1 MELEDSVLSQIGQ
14 KYKDKCQVLYSYA
27 KTKNADLKEERLV
40 ISKEQK

>member
-14 KYKDKCQVLYSYA
+14 KYQDKCQVLYSYA
-27 KTKNADLKEERLV
+27 KTKNADLREEKLV